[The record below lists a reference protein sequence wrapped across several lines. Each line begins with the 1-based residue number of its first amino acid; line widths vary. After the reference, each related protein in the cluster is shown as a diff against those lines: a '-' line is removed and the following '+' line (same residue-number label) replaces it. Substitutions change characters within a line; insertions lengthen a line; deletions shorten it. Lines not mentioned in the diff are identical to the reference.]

1 PRKDFRMQ
9 LKSQL
14 ISQPPHADLSGET
27 LKESADRNR
36 EVLMADEVRG
46 TALGAHDL
54 RAALDALPDKAARR
68 LTTMNEWAVGVTRFS
83 TQTGPWERH
92 PDSDELLH
100 VLEGE
105 IEVTT
110 LTDRGP
116 VHTGVPAGS
125 LFVCHRGLWHRP
137 RPLSPGSMLFVTPRD
152 GTEYSNSE
160 DALHEGRADAAA
172 KRRTAIPRK
181 QAPAISARDIR
192 AALNDLKM
200 LTISSSTT
208 QEEAEA
214 AFRQLGSLNQCGLF
228 VGTFSGMAPWER
240 HAAGDELLH
249 ILDGEADITVLTDD
263 GPFQTTVRAGSVVIC
278 PRGLWHRQYSRKGVT
293 QLSATPQ
300 PTQVS
305 FAPDPRR

>member
-14 ISQPPHADLSGET
+14 ISQPPDAALSGPSP
-27 LKESADRNR
+27 KESIDQNR
-36 EVLMADEVRG
+36 EISVADQAGE
-46 TALGAHDL
+46 TPLGAHDL

-68 LTTMNEWAVGVTRFS
+68 LTTMNECAVGVTRFS

-137 RPLSPGSMLFVTPRD
+137 RPLSPGSMLF
-152 GTEYSNSE
+152 
-160 DALHEGRADAAA
+160 
-172 KRRTAIPRK
+172 
-181 QAPAISARDIR
+181 
-192 AALNDLKM
+192 
-200 LTISSSTT
+200 
-208 QEEAEA
+208 
-214 AFRQLGSLNQCGLF
+214 
-228 VGTFSGMAPWER
+228 
-240 HAAGDELLH
+240 
-249 ILDGEADITVLTDD
+249 
-263 GPFQTTVRAGSVVIC
+263 
-278 PRGLWHRQYSRKGVT
+278 
-293 QLSATPQ
+293 
-300 PTQVS
+300 
-305 FAPDPRR
+305 